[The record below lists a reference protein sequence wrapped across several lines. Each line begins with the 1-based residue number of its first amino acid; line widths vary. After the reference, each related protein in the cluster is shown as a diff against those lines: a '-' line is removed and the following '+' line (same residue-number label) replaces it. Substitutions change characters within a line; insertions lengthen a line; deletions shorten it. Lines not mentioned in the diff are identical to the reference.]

1 MDDEKLE
8 NNAANPVSEKLED
21 VSFWKSRFGVILIIS
36 LTLAA
41 LLLGFEHRIHIFAGN
56 GFLALLLL
64 GCVAMHMF
72 MHGDHS
78 GHGGGDKS

>member
-1 MDDEKLE
+1 MDMDKHDHPDQ
-8 NNAANPVSEKLED
+8 ASQPPASTP
-21 VSFWKSRFGVILIIS
+21 FWKSRMGISLIIS
-36 LTLAA
+36 LGIAA

-64 GCVAMHMF
+64 ACVVLHLF
-72 MHGDHS
+72 MHGGHG